1 MVPHS
6 LYGADAGGS
15 DADEDLFVHPF
26 FAHMS
31 LADPVGTAS
40 FRFTALHRKIDEG
53 DSKGDFAAHI
63 EAGLLPNLGIHIR
76 NDAVR
81 EESYSEVMLMYNTY
95 VAPDHN
101 FGTSIF
107 GQVSIPT
114 GEDVDNDYKGLFGF
128 GIYKALPPVVAFNG
142 NMHYNPEDNM
152 AEYEGAFVFRAS
164 DFLYPVFEVRG
175 EITED
180 YTSAYILPG
189 LKFRVRENQTIGA
202 GVQIGVSNT
211 REYDNEILLQYG
223 VEF

>member
-1 MVPHS
+1 
-6 LYGADAGGS
+6 
-15 DADEDLFVHPF
+15 
-26 FAHMS
+26 MS

-40 FRFTALHRKIDEG
+40 FRFTAIQRKISEG
-53 DSKGDFAAHI
+53 ETKGDFAGHI

-81 EESYSEVMLMYNTY
+81 QEPYSEVMLMYNTF
-95 VAPDHN
+95 VSPSGN

-114 GEDVDNDYKGLFGF
+114 GEEVDNDYNGLFGF
-128 GIYKALPPVVAFNG
+128 AIYKAIEPVVAINA
-142 NMHYNPEDNM
+142 NIHYNPEDTM
-152 AEYEGAFVFRAS
+152 AEYESAFVFRAS
-164 DFLYPVFEVRG
+164 EFLYPVFEVRG

-180 YTSAYILPG
+180 YTSAYVLPG
-189 LKFRVRENQTIGA
+189 LKFRTRENQTIGA

-211 REYDNEILLQYG
+211 REYDNELLLQYG